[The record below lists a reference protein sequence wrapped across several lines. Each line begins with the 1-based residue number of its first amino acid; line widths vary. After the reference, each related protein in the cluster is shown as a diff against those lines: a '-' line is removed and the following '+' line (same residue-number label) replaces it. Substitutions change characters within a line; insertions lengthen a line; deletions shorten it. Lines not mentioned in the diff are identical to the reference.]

1 MQQKFHSPDDKLYQA
16 IALSGLEDHVQ
27 ITRNYRCDSSNFLSA
42 GSLAAANQIINAHLK
57 RKKKATS
64 VLLGGEKHSG
74 KYILVE
80 YVAHL
85 FDLPIV
91 SIDVRAWR
99 KGNLSAA
106 AHTIA
111 TLFDAIKK
119 YPCVLCIKDL
129 DSFVTEYEGD
139 EAAEEVQ
146 RLVISIA
153 WGLTILS
160 QKTILVLI
168 TNEMPKTISRDLDI
182 LRSLDGLLK
191 SHLDMIVETS
201 PVETRADAERLGKA
215 FFREIGLNVKAWNP
229 PELPIPV
236 GDLFLMAGTMATAPN
251 FNGAERLLYVTEVV
265 ERLSK

>member
-16 IALSGLEDHVQ
+16 IALSELEDHVQ
-27 ITRNYRCDSSNFLSA
+27 ITRNYRCDSSSFLSA
-42 GSLAAANQIINAHLK
+42 GSLAVANQIINAHLK

-64 VLLGGEKHSG
+64 VLLSGEKHSG

-139 EAAEEVQ
+139 EVAETVQ
-146 RLVISIA
+146 RLVTTIA
-153 WGLTILS
+153 WGLTMLS
-160 QKTILVLI
+160 TKTILVLI

-191 SHLDMIVETS
+191 SHLDMIVKTS

-251 FNGAERLLYVTEVV
+251 FNGMDRLLYVTEVV